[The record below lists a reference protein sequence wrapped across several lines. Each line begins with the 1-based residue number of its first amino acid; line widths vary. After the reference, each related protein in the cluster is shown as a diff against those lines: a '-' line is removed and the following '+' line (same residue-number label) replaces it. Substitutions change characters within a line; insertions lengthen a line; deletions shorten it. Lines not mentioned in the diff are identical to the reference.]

1 MTEKKTYYFKNKRA
15 YFDYEIISEFTAGI
29 ALVGSEVKSLR
40 MMGSVNFNG
49 AYCYLD
55 GNNVKV
61 KSMSISEFKN
71 AVVQHDPLRERQL
84 LLNQHEIN
92 KIKKNLEVQGV
103 TLIPLKL
110 STGPKIKLTI
120 GLAKG
125 KKLYDKRQTIKER
138 DIDRDLKRKN
148 I

>member
-1 MTEKKTYYFKNKRA
+1 
-15 YFDYEIISEFTAGI
+15 
-29 ALVGSEVKSLR
+29 
-40 MMGSVNFNG
+40 MGSVNFNG